1 MQIDAFFLTN
11 PVKPHVSIPQ
21 YSNNNIN
28 TSDLGFT
35 NMNLKT
41 GATIKYPIQKAARGR
56 KGTKEL
62 EEKQRDIFRE
72 ERVHSIMANSKPFF
86 KLYWRFTKIATS

>member
-11 PVKPHVSIPQ
+11 LVEPHVSIPQ

-28 TSDLGFT
+28 TSDMGFT

-41 GATIKYPIQKAARGR
+41 GATIKYSIEKAARG
-56 KGTKEL
+56 KEGAKEL

-72 ERVHSIMANSKPFF
+72 ERIHSIKANSKPFF
-86 KLYWRFTKIATS
+86 